1 MADDQTLRLQ
11 MSRLG
16 KDWTELQRAAA
27 QLGKDLAALA
37 PLVAAKLGEDLT
49 ELRQT
54 AAGRFARAKSVARR
68 AADDWVRTLR
78 FYGEKLAHGTK
89 FAQTKFGQAEFSPA
103 PGETLAALARRLGSD
118 LTRLPQAAA
127 AFVRAPGFDR
137 IKLGRDLSALPLP
150 AKSFIATALLVLI
163 GGIAAPS
170 TVTSAAILSTLPYFA
185 ILAVASIGQ
194 HLVIQQ
200 RGLDLS
206 TAGIMSF
213 TAVVVT
219 KLPDGSTVFG
229 VVIFYIA
236 AALAVGAGIGAMTGV
251 IVTLLEVPPLVTTIG
266 VNAILFGLTYF
277 VSTGASVQ
285 SPPMMVEFF
294 VSSFLFVP
302 TMVWVLLLVAGTA
315 VFVLIFTTIGRRF
328 IAASV
333 NPAAAHAVGVPLNTY
348 SIATYALAG
357 FIYAVAAIMLSGYL
371 VSPTVLCG
379 LPYLLGTIAAVVVG
393 GNPLGGVTKASVVA
407 TVIGAFF
414 LTYLAQLVTALGF
427 GGSAEDLADAIIVL
441 TGVALPEITRRLRY
455 A

>member
-1 MADDQTLRLQ
+1 MSRVGKDTIDLLRT
-11 MSRLG
+11 RLG
-16 KDWTELQRAAA
+16 KD
-27 QLGKDLAALA
+27 
-37 PLVAAKLGEDLT
+37 LT
-49 ELRQT
+49 ELPL
-54 AAGRFARAKSVARR
+54 AGKA
-68 AADDWVRTLR
+68 
-78 FYGEKLAHGTK
+78 
-89 FAQTKFGQAEFSPA
+89 
-103 PGETLAALARRLGSD
+103 
-118 LTRLPQAAA
+118 
-127 AFVRAPGFDR
+127 
-137 IKLGRDLSALPLP
+137 
-150 AKSFIATALLVLI
+150 FIATALLILI

-170 TVTSAAILSTLPYFA
+170 TVNSAAILSTLPYFA

-213 TAVVVT
+213 AAVIVT
-219 KLPDGSTVFG
+219 KLPDGSTDPA
-229 VVIFYIA
+229 VVLFFIA
-236 AALAVGAGIGAMTGV
+236 AALVVGAGIGAITGL

-285 SPPMMVEFF
+285 SPMMMVDFF
-294 VSSFLFVP
+294 VGRFLFVP
-302 TMVWVLLLVAGTA
+302 TTVWVLLLVAGAT
-315 VFVLIFTTIGRRF
+315 VFVLTFTTVGRRF
-328 IAASV
+328 IAVSV
-333 NPAAAHAVGVPLNTY
+333 NPPAAHAVGIALKTY
-348 SIATYALAG
+348 SVVTYALAG
-357 FIYAVAAIMLSGYL
+357 LMYATAAIMLSGYL

-393 GNPLGGVTKASVVA
+393 NPLGGLTKGSVVA

-441 TGVALPEITRRLRY
+441 SGVALPEITRRLRH

>member
-16 KDWTELQRAAA
+16 KDWTELQRAAG
-27 QLGKDLAALA
+27 QLGSDVVALALFVVAKLSSDLAEFLHA
-37 PLVAAKLGEDLT
+37 
-49 ELRQT
+49 
-54 AAGRFARAKSVARR
+54 
-68 AADDWVRTLR
+68 AADTLR
-78 FYGEKLAHGTK
+78 LCGEKLASGTKRCETK
-89 FAQTKFGQAEFSPA
+89 FAGANLAKA
-103 PGETLAALARRLGSD
+103 PREASAARALRLGSD
-118 LTRLPQAAA
+118 LTRLPQAVV
-127 AFVRAPGFDR
+127 AFVRAPRFDGL
-137 IKLGRDLSALPLP
+137 KLGRDLSALPLP
-150 AKSFIATALLVLI
+150 VKSFIATAILVLI

-266 VNAILFGLTYF
+266 VNAILFGLTYY

-294 VSSFLFVP
+294 VSRFLFVP

-315 VFVLIFTTIGRRF
+315 VFVLVFTTIGRRF

-393 GNPLGGVTKASVVA
+393 GNALGGVTKASVVA

>member
-1 MADDQTLRLQ
+1 MGFCGAVAAGGVACSARARDLSLGARDWVGDMADDRMLRL
-11 MSRLG
+11 RIP
-16 KDWTELQRAAA
+16 RF
-27 QLGKDLAALA
+27 GKDLSEYPLPVKA
-37 PLVAAKLGEDLT
+37 LVAA
-49 ELRQT
+49 
-54 AAGRFARAKSVARR
+54 AV
-68 AADDWVRTLR
+68 
-78 FYGEKLAHGTK
+78 
-89 FAQTKFGQAEFSPA
+89 
-103 PGETLAALARRLGSD
+103 
-118 LTRLPQAAA
+118 
-127 AFVRAPGFDR
+127 
-137 IKLGRDLSALPLP
+137 
-150 AKSFIATALLVLI
+150 LVLV

-170 TVTSAAILSTLPYFA
+170 TVTPAAILSTLPYFA

-213 TAVVVT
+213 CAVVVT
-219 KLPDGSTVFG
+219 KLPDSSTDPR

-236 AALAVGAGIGAMTGV
+236 ASLFVGAAIGSVTGL
-251 IVTLLEVPPLVTTIG
+251 IVTLLQVPPLVTTIG

-294 VSSFLFVP
+294 VSTFLFVP
-302 TMVWVLLLVAGTA
+302 TMVWVLLLVAGVT
-315 VFVLIFTTIGRRF
+315 VFVLTFTAIGRRF

-333 NPAAAHAVGVPLNTY
+333 NPPAAHVVGVPLKTF
-348 SIATYALAG
+348 SIMTYAIAG
-357 FIYAVAAIMLSGYL
+357 LMYAIAAVMLSGYL

-393 GNPLGGVTKASVVA
+393 GNPLGGLTKGSVVA
-407 TVIGAFF
+407 TVVGAFF

-427 GGSAEDLADAIIVL
+427 GGSAEDLADAVIVL
-441 TGVALPEITRRLRY
+441 SGVALPEITRRLRH

>member
-1 MADDQTLRLQ
+1 MRDMADEQTLRLR

-16 KDWTELQRAAA
+16 KDTTELLQRVRT
-27 QLGKDLAALA
+27 QLRKGFPALSPPIRSFLQTPRFGK
-37 PLVAAKLGEDLT
+37 DLT
-49 ELRQT
+49 ELPL
-54 AAGRFARAKSVARR
+54 AGKA
-68 AADDWVRTLR
+68 
-78 FYGEKLAHGTK
+78 
-89 FAQTKFGQAEFSPA
+89 
-103 PGETLAALARRLGSD
+103 
-118 LTRLPQAAA
+118 
-127 AFVRAPGFDR
+127 
-137 IKLGRDLSALPLP
+137 
-150 AKSFIATALLVLI
+150 FIATVLLVLI

-170 TVTSAAILSTLPYFA
+170 TVNSAAILSTLPYFA

-213 TAVVVT
+213 AAVVVT
-219 KLPDGSTVFG
+219 KLPNGSTDPG
-229 VVIFYIA
+229 VVLFYVA
-236 AALAVGAGIGAMTGV
+236 AALAVGGGIGAITGL

-285 SPPMMVEFF
+285 SPMMMVDFF
-294 VSSFLFVP
+294 VGRFLYVP
-302 TMVWVLLLVAGTA
+302 TTIWVLLLVAGTT
-315 VFVLIFTTIGRRF
+315 VFVLTFTTIGRRF
-328 IAASV
+328 IAVSV
-333 NPAAAHAVGVPLNTY
+333 NPPAAHAVGIALKTY
-348 SIATYALAG
+348 SILTYALAG
-357 FIYAVAAIMLSGYL
+357 FMYATAAIMLSGYL

-393 GNPLGGVTKASVVA
+393 GNPLGGVTKGSVVA

-441 TGVALPEITRRLRY
+441 SGVALPEITRRLRH

>member
-1 MADDQTLRLQ
+1 MADDRTLRL
-11 MSRLG
+11 RIP
-16 KDWTELQRAAA
+16 RF
-27 QLGKDLAALA
+27 GKDLSEYPLSVKALA
-37 PLVAAKLGEDLT
+37 AA
-49 ELRQT
+49 
-54 AAGRFARAKSVARR
+54 V
-68 AADDWVRTLR
+68 
-78 FYGEKLAHGTK
+78 
-89 FAQTKFGQAEFSPA
+89 
-103 PGETLAALARRLGSD
+103 
-118 LTRLPQAAA
+118 
-127 AFVRAPGFDR
+127 
-137 IKLGRDLSALPLP
+137 
-150 AKSFIATALLVLI
+150 LLVLV

-170 TVTSAAILSTLPYFA
+170 TVTPAAILSTLPYFA

-213 TAVVVT
+213 CAVVVT
-219 KLPDGSTVFG
+219 KLPDGSVDPG

-236 AALAVGAGIGAMTGV
+236 AALVVGAAIGALTGL
-251 IVTLLEVPPLVTTIG
+251 IVTLLQVPPLVTTIG

-294 VSSFLFVP
+294 VSTFLYVP
-302 TMVWVLLLVAGTA
+302 TMVWVLLLVAGAT
-315 VFVLIFTTIGRRF
+315 VFVLTFTAIGRRF
-328 IAASV
+328 IAVSV
-333 NPAAAHAVGVPLNTY
+333 NPPAAHVVGVPLKTY
-348 SIATYALAG
+348 SILTYAIAG
-357 FIYAVAAIMLSGYL
+357 LMYAIAAVMLSGYL

-393 GNPLGGVTKASVVA
+393 GNPLGGLTKGSVVA

-441 TGVALPEITRRLRY
+441 SGVALPEITRRLRH